1 MENEILDEIMESHH
15 YLIHDLKLL
24 VLDTEE
30 IMIDVPET
38 SDPWVRYRMDC
49 MKENLSIL
57 KDNLDN
63 LDKLQDQILMLMKS
77 NGDYDNQQ

>member
-1 MENEILDEIMESHH
+1 MENEILDEIMESYY
-15 YLIHDLKLL
+15 YLVHDLKLL

-38 SDPWVRYRMDC
+38 SDPWIRYRMDC
-49 MKENLSIL
+49 ARENLSIL

-63 LDKLQDQILMLMKS
+63 LDKLHDQIK
-77 NGDYDNQQ
+77 NQLESEMNNEK